1 MIIRETQLSVK
12 YDNKRER
19 EYDHGIVNYDY
30 ENRESMMMSMII

>member
-12 YDNKRER
+12 YDNKRE
-19 EYDHGIVNYDY
+19 YDHGLVNYDY